1 MQLIKKIIAT
11 TIGMFSAVVLFA
23 QTSTT
28 ASSNVIE
35 GDTMLVI
42 CIGLLAIVIAFL
54 GNTLIFSMKCYSDR
68 EKLKKQAD
76 NTMKAAMLMGFM
88 FISLSSMA
96 QATSVA
102 ATEPAAISPTS
113 GFRIL
118 LYTIVGLEM
127 LIIVL
132 FAQLIKYFINP
143 EVVLVAKVEKAP
155 RPALINWAKIWS
167 KMNQFKPLDH
177 EASIDTGHSYD
188 GIHELDNVI
197 PPWFKVAFLL
207 SIIVAFGYFYRYQV
221 AKSAP
226 SQIEEY
232 NTEMA
237 EAKVQQE
244 DYLKSQKDNVDETTV
259 TMLEA
264 DGISSGA
271 VLYKNNC
278 VACHGTQGQGGV
290 GPNLTDDYWIHSGG
304 IKDIF
309 KTLKYGWQEK
319 GMKSWKDDFSPVQM
333 AQLASFVKSLKGTK
347 PPTPKEPQGD
357 LYKEVS
363 DSTVVIKVVAITAKN

>member
-1 MQLIKKIIAT
+1 MTAT
-11 TIGMFSAVVLFA
+11 IMGVFYAALLMA
-23 QTSTT
+23 QAPVSTT
-28 ASSNVIE
+28 DASIMD

-42 CIGLLAIVIAFL
+42 CISLLAIVIAFL
-54 GNTLIFSMKCYSDR
+54 GNTLIFSMKSYGDKA
-68 EKLKKQAD
+68 KLKKQLD
-76 NTMKAAMLMGFM
+76 TTVKAAMFIGLMLA
-88 FISLSSMA
+88 SVSSKA
-96 QATSVA
+96 QVAIAVTEPIATSHA
-102 ATEPAAISPTS
+102 S

-143 EVVLVAKVEKAP
+143 EIVTVIKVASVP
-155 RPALINWAKIWS
+155 RPAWINWGKIWD

-188 GIHELDNVI
+188 GIHELDNVT
-197 PPWFKVAFLL
+197 PPWFKVAFIL
-207 SIIVAFGYFYRYQV
+207 SIIVAFGYLYRYQV

-232 NTEMA
+232 NIEVA
-237 EAKVQQE
+237 EAKAQQE
-244 DYLKSQKDNVDETTV
+244 EYLKNQKDNVDENTV
-259 TMLEA
+259 VMLAA

-271 VLYKNNC
+271 ALFKNNC
-278 VACHGTQGQGGV
+278 VACHGAQGQGGV
-290 GPNLTDDYWIHSGG
+290 GPNLTDDYWIHQGG
-304 IKDIF
+304 IKDVF
-309 KTLKYGWQEK
+309 KTIKYGWQEK

-347 PPTPKEPQGD
+347 PITPKEPQGD
-357 LYKEVS
+357 LYNEVT
-363 DSTVVIKVVAITAKN
+363 DSTVVKTIDSTAKR